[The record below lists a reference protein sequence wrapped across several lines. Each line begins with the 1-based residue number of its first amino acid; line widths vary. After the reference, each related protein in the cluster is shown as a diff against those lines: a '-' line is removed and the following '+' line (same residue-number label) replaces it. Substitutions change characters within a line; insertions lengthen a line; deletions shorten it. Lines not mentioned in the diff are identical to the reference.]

1 MGVNFRHLDLNL
13 LRVFDEIMAERNL
26 TRAARNLSLTQ
37 SAVSNALRRLR
48 EVLGDE
54 LVVRAGYGVQP
65 TPLALSLWPV
75 VRQALLDLQEALA
88 PTDFDPAQAEASFVL
103 AMADATASLL
113 MPPLVRRIED
123 GAPGVSLRVLPLTTR
138 DPRTLL
144 ESGELDM
151 AIGYFPVMMAA
162 LLQRNMTEAAPS
174 TFGDERLYD
183 GRYVCVMRRGHPLLE
198 RELTLDAF
206 CAAHHLLVSFSGR
219 PFGFVDQALAAIKRQ
234 RRIVLTV
241 NQYFTAGQVVAGSDL
256 LTVMPERF
264 VPSTGISGHL
274 AVRPLPVD
282 VPPIHVDLVWHRR
295 QQQRPGHRWL
305 RDAIAACSGAA
316 FER

>member
-1 MGVNFRHLDLNL
+1 
-13 LRVFDEIMAERNL
+13 
-26 TRAARNLSLTQ
+26 
-37 SAVSNALRRLR
+37 
-48 EVLGDE
+48 
-54 LVVRAGYGVQP
+54 
-65 TPLALSLWPV
+65 
-75 VRQALLDLQEALA
+75 
-88 PTDFDPAQAEASFVL
+88 
-103 AMADATASLL
+103 
-113 MPPLVRRIED
+113 
-123 GAPGVSLRVLPLTTR
+123 
-138 DPRTLL
+138 
-144 ESGELDM
+144 
-151 AIGYFPVMMAA
+151 
-162 LLQRNMTEAAPS
+162 
-174 TFGDERLYD
+174 
-183 GRYVCVMRRGHPLLE
+183 MRRGHPLLE

-219 PFGFVDQALAAIKRQ
+219 PFGFVDQALAAVKRQ

-305 RDAIAACSGAA
+305 RDAIAACAVA
-316 FER
+316 TFER